1 MNGYLLSIVGVV
13 LLSAF
18 LTAILPE
25 GKTSGLIKS
34 VMRVAC
40 ILAIVSPVLSFFQSG
55 ALSVG
60 KIKNFDT
67 IFSQSVIETGSAFI
81 NYHSEMRVAEAEN
94 ALEKEIYDKYLLT
107 ANVRLEWEQTT
118 ETVAEKYP
126 SNSIHITRIY
136 VKTLE
141 QQDEEVLRN
150 MWEYL
155 TKNYCSEVLIE

>member
-34 VMRVAC
+34 VMRMAC
-40 ILAIVSPVLSFFQSG
+40 ILAIVSPILSFFQSG

-60 KIKNFDT
+60 KMKNFDAF
-67 IFSQSVIETGSAFI
+67 FSQSGIEAEETFI
-81 NYHSEMRVAEAEN
+81 HYYSEMRVKETEKAF
-94 ALEKEIYDKYLLT
+94 EKEIYDKYFLT
-107 ANVRLEWEQTT
+107 ATVRLEWEQTT
-118 ETVAEKYP
+118 EVVAEKYP
-126 SNSIHITRIY
+126 SNSIHITKIC